1 MASNEMCYLDTRIV
15 LPAFL
20 DTDRPRGNKHEQ
32 DLWVPC
38 QVPVLPNPTTC
49 GGWPQNQGL
58 RPLLFL
64 NSGVGSFTS
73 HMNRSVKVL

>member
-1 MASNEMCYLDTRIV
+1 MASNEVCYLFTRIV

-20 DTDRPRGNKHEQ
+20 DTDWPRGNRHER
-32 DLWVPC
+32 DSWVPC
-38 QVPVLPNPTTC
+38 QVPALPNLTTC
-49 GGWPQNQGL
+49 GGSPHNQSL

-64 NSGVGSFTS
+64 NSGVGSFMS